1 MSQIF
6 PVYGFKWRNHKFNFY
21 EEISQIY
28 DKNSENE
35 YMLEL
40 DIEYTKELQKAHH
53 YLPFLQETMN
63 IGKYQKLVCNLHGKK
78 SMSYT

>member
-40 DIEYTKELQKAHH
+40 DVEYTKE
-53 YLPFLQETMN
+53 
-63 IGKYQKLVCNLHGKK
+63 
-78 SMSYT
+78 